1 MLHVECLS
9 VTAVDHGRI
18 KEGTKSL
25 KSLSREREREGET
38 IKTSGF
44 SKTRLSFSFFLPFD
58 NLFVCCVCY
67 LQFSG
72 FEDSEK
78 EDGQGGTETRKGH
91 VEDAEG

>member
-25 KSLSREREREGET
+25 KSLSREREGET

-44 SKTRLSFSFFLPFD
+44 FKNPFKLFLFSSL
-58 NLFVCCVCY
+58 
-67 LQFSG
+67 
-72 FEDSEK
+72 
-78 EDGQGGTETRKGH
+78 
-91 VEDAEG
+91 